1 MLIRLLAAVVCIVI
15 FSSSCA
21 HGKDDG
27 YARVSWYNHGKKTAN
42 GEKFNPHVCTV
53 AHKTLP
59 FGTLVHFYNPNNE
72 SSIVARINDRG
83 PYIRGREFD
92 ITQACAIKLGMK
104 DKGVVKLKI
113 KVIKL

>member
-1 MLIRLLAAVVCIVI
+1 MFRRLLAAAVVCFVVL
-15 FSSSCA
+15 FSTNA

-53 AHKTLP
+53 AHKSLP
-59 FGTLVHFYNPNNE
+59 FGTLVYFYNTTTE
-72 SSIVARINDRG
+72 SSVIARINDRG

-92 ITQACAIKLGMK
+92 VTHACAIKLGMK
-104 DKGVVKLKI
+104 NKGVAKLIWRKY
-113 KVIKL
+113 L